1 MSFDPFDDFESR
13 GYLRNFAQEK
23 DQRIVRDLEHRSFKA
38 NIHKALET
46 LSKPSI
52 LHYPDILN
60 THKIL
65 FESVYPWAGQDRAQT
80 VPEIAVSR
88 GGVFFAHPDE
98 AAQAIEYALKL
109 GQDMER
115 MKSHPGEV
123 MSYLA
128 HAHPFLDG
136 NGRTILTVHT
146 KLAQRAG
153 FSVAWEETDKAAYL
167 DALTE
172 DLLNPK
178 DGILD
183 LYLLPFLCPAVSRA
197 RLASHIV
204 KTQGLEGDDYFPEV
218 EYTQYTKTGKNGDC
232 GGKKPPPLKP

>member
-1 MSFDPFDDFESR
+1 MSFDPFGDFETR
-13 GYLRNFAQEK
+13 GYLRNVAQEK
-23 DQRIVRDLEHRSFKA
+23 DQRFVRDLEHRSFKA
-38 NIHKALET
+38 NIHKAIQF
-46 LSKPSI
+46 LSKSSV
-52 LHYPDILN
+52 LHYPDILS
-60 THKIL
+60 THKVL
-65 FESVYPWAGQDRAQT
+65 FRSVYPWAGQDRAQT
-80 VPEIAVSR
+80 APTVAVSR

-98 AAQAIEYALKL
+98 TAQAIEYALKL
-109 GQDMER
+109 GQDSEN

-146 KLAQRAG
+146 ELAERAG
-153 FSVAWEETDKAAYL
+153 FSIAWEKTDKTVYL

-183 LYLLPFLCPAVSRA
+183 RYLLSFLRPAISRTQ
-197 RLASHIV
+197 LTSHIV
-204 KTQGLEGDDYFPEV
+204 KTQGLEGGDLFPEV
-218 EYTQYTKTGKNGDC
+218 EYTQYVENGNN
-232 GGKKPPPLKP
+232 GNRSKRPPPLKL